1 MLYGRTFRFYWLE
14 THPAFFTFVS
24 STRRKPACPGQQNKN
39 AMENKHHEKLEIF
52 QLVILVLSIYVLA
65 TLFVSAFFNVPPE
78 VHRLLTLID
87 NGICF
92 VFLFDFFYRL
102 YKAPN
107 KWKFLKWGW
116 IDFISS
122 IPHLEFFWAGRTVR
136 LLRILRIVRAFRSSR
151 VLFNHI
157 FKQKSHGTF
166 ASVSIIAVL
175 TVIFSSIAILE
186 VETAPDS
193 NIKTAEDA
201 LWWSYT
207 TITTVG
213 YGDRYP
219 VTTEGRIV
227 AMILMTV
234 GVGLFGTF
242 AGFIATWFVEERKE
256 EEEEFIEEQR
266 EEEAERSIK
275 GKAPEDYSHGEL

>member
-1 MLYGRTFRFYWLE
+1 M
-14 THPAFFTFVS
+14 P
-24 STRRKPACPGQQNKN
+24 P
-39 AMENKHHEKLEIF
+39 MENKHHEKLQIF

-65 TLFVSAFFNVPPE
+65 SLFVSAFFNLPPE
-78 VHRLLTLID
+78 IHRLLTLID

-92 VFLFDFFYRL
+92 VFLFDFFHRL
-102 YKAPN
+102 YIAPN

-122 IPHLEFFWAGRTVR
+122 IPHLEFFWAGRSVR
-136 LLRILRIVRAFRSSR
+136 LLRILRILRAFRSTR
-151 VLFNHI
+151 VLMNHI
-157 FKQKSHGTF
+157 FKEKSHGTF

-175 TVIFSSIAILE
+175 MVIFSSIAILE
-186 VETAPDS
+186 VERAPDS

-213 YGDRYP
+213 YGDKYP

-227 AMILMTV
+227 AMMLMTV

-242 AGFIATWFVEERKE
+242 AGYVASWFVEEKKE
-256 EEEEFIEEQR
+256 EEEQKIEDQR
-266 EEEAERSIK
+266 EEESAQSIR
-275 GKAPEDYSHGEL
+275 GKAPEDISHGEL